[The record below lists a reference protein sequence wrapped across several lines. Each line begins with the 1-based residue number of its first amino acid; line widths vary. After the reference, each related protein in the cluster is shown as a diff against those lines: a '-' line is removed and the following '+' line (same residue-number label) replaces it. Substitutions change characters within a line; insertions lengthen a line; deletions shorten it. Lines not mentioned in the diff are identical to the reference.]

1 MVSSRQGDSHSV
13 HIATRNIYSACD
25 HLDEPIEM
33 SRRQNYNFV
42 TCYIGIIIR
51 DRSVH
56 PLISLISRSVRYKYN
71 ALYIHAPKN
80 YLLPFWCAEYPVRVI
95 AILAYAIQFYG
106 ILPVHG
112 QVLLCKE
119 WTPNTLSVTNILNAT
134 YNIGTV
140 KQYVVPAIDKQPYS
154 TNTCIH
160 VLYFH
165 TDLTGELDD
174 DLCSL
179 LMQS

>member
-1 MVSSRQGDSHSV
+1 M
-13 HIATRNIYSACD
+13 
-25 HLDEPIEM
+25 L
-33 SRRQNYNFV
+33 
-42 TCYIGIIIR
+42 GIIIH

-119 WTPNTLSVTNILNAT
+119 WTPNTLSVTNTKNVT
-134 YNIGTV
+134 YNNTV
-140 KQYVVPAIDKQPYS
+140 KQYVVPAINKQPYS
-154 TNTCIH
+154 TNTCIYTRTVLPYWSDQWTWWWSVLSSH
-160 VLYFH
+160 VVLE
-165 TDLTGELDD
+165 G
-174 DLCSL
+174 SL
-179 LMQS
+179 VRQGLWGQPALPALLRDTAVKTPKI